1 MNEIIEEEKKRGRGR
16 PKMDIARRN
25 QVKTMMNDEE
35 VNRLRDISQR
45 SGLTQSD
52 IMRIGA
58 GMFIKQLENLYPNS
72 GILGGNGEALDAFE
86 AGMYD
91 DFELDGEEN

>member
-1 MNEIIEEEKKRGRGR
+1 MDEIIESEKKRGRGR
-16 PKMDIARRN
+16 PKMEVARRN
-25 QVKTMMNDEE
+25 QIKTMMNDEE
-35 VNRLRDISQR
+35 VSRLRDISAR

-72 GILGGNGEALDAFE
+72 GVMGSNSGELEDFE
-86 AGMYD
+86 RGMYD
-91 DFELDGEEN
+91 NFELDEEED